1 MMIPWKAV
9 GTLTPLMIFSLVFF
23 LSQCYSRFMTLFDAC
38 QTMETAI
45 HDMTVIVLVH
55 ATRHEHRW
63 DVVRYL
69 TAAAITAY
77 GRALG
82 NNTKPRSDIINWKR
96 LRSPE
101 AYFLPWSRAASAVEL
116 AHTVEPHAELG
127 TSATPPESRP
137 ISCPALLDEHEVNE
151 LLQYPDSMVCL
162 VLVTWCVQTL
172 KELESERNGGL
183 KGPAFGQTQ
192 GELPPTPPR
201 APQTPFSSA
210 TRARISLCEPAS
222 ALKLRAASCKIFNL
236 LNLPIPLP
244 YYLLTLTL
252 ALALLA
258 LTLTLT
264 PA

>member
-1 MMIPWKAV
+1 ME
-9 GTLTPLMIFSLVFF
+9 PL
-23 LSQCYSRFMTLFDAC
+23 
-38 QTMETAI
+38 
-45 HDMTVIVLVH
+45 
-55 ATRHEHRW
+55 
-63 DVVRYL
+63 
-69 TAAAITAY
+69 
-77 GRALG
+77 
-82 NNTKPRSDIINWKR
+82 
-96 LRSPE
+96 
-101 AYFLPWSRAASAVEL
+101 
-116 AHTVEPHAELG
+116 AELG

-137 ISCPALLDEHEVNE
+137 ISCPALLEVHEVNE
-151 LLQYPDSMVCL
+151 LRQYPDSMVSL

-172 KELESERNGGL
+172 KELEPERNGGL

-192 GELPPTPPR
+192 GELPPPPPR

-210 TRARISLCEPAS
+210 TRARISLCVPAS